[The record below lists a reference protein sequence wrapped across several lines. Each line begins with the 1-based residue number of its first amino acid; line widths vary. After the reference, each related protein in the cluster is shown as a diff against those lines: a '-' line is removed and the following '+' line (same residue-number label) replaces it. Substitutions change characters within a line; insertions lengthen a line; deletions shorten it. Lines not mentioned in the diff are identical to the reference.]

1 MLQLAIPKNPLIR
14 NVFFLWFILSVLALA
29 FSGLYS
35 FLPYTLRTPF
45 LAKLLNMDNLFNL
58 SLMVHVNLGVL
69 VWFLSCNAMFMTIV
83 NKERF
88 SSASLIAF
96 LSSMTGTIFI
106 IASPF
111 IGESEPIKNN
121 YIPILHNLAFILGI
135 SLFLSGI
142 LLQSLLTIFSFDQIK
157 RNPINLTIYISSLI
171 FIVASICLAQSA
183 MQLKTLAETRFMDML
198 EYYELLFWGAG
209 HVLQFNYV
217 QLIIIVWI
225 LVADKFNIPEKLFSS
240 FQWLNFILIASC
252 IFPYWIYP
260 LDSVESYDFFTS
272 HMRYTG
278 GILLAIIG
286 AWILFK
292 CPPRKPLE
300 ISIFGTSI
308 FMILSGGIIGYL
320 ITGANVTIPA
330 HYHGVIIGIT
340 IGLMGLFYLL
350 LPKMGFQR
358 VKSKSAIWQLL
369 LYTIGQ
375 FIHILALAIS
385 GGYGALRKSPGVE
398 LTMKAKI
405 FMGIMGIGGTIALIG
420 GIAFVV
426 LIFKNMV
433 KNDE

>member
-1 MLQLAIPKNPLIR
+1 MLELTIPKNYLLKNI
-14 NVFFLWFILSVLALA
+14 FFFWFILSVLALA

-45 LAKLLNMDNLFNL
+45 LAKMLNMDNLFDL

-69 VWFLSCNAMFMTIV
+69 VWFLSCNAMFMTSV
-83 NKERF
+83 NKEKF

-96 LSSMTGTIFI
+96 LASMTGTIFI

-111 IGESEPIKNN
+111 IGASEPIKNN
-121 YIPILHNLAFILGI
+121 YIPILHNLTFILGI

-142 LLQSLLTIFSFDQIK
+142 LLQSILTIFSFDQIK

-171 FIVASICLAQSA
+171 FIVASICLTQSA
-183 MQLKTLAETRFMDML
+183 IQLTAIAKTRFMDML

-209 HVLQFNYV
+209 HILQFNYV
-217 QLIIIVWI
+217 QLVIIVWL
-225 LVADKFNIPEKLFSS
+225 LVANKFNMPEKLFSS
-240 FQWLNFILIASC
+240 LQWLNFTLIASC
-252 IFPYWIYP
+252 IASYWVYP
-260 LDSVESYDFFTS
+260 LDSLESYEFFTS
-272 HMRYTG
+272 HMRYIG
-278 GILLAIIG
+278 GILLAFIG

-292 CPPRKPLE
+292 CPPKESLE
-300 ISIFGTSI
+300 ISIFSTSI
-308 FMILSGGIIGYL
+308 FMILSGGVIGYL

-350 LPKMGFQR
+350 LPKMGFREIKQ
-358 VKSKSAIWQLL
+358 KSAIWQLL

-375 FIHILALAIS
+375 FIHIMALAIS
-385 GGYGALRKSPGVE
+385 GGYGALRKTPGVE

-420 GIAFVV
+420 GVAFVV

-433 KNDE
+433 KDNE